1 MFSGT
6 GLALHFGSP
15 LTASR
20 IVTIRTIGLT
30 LLALFA
36 GVTSAAALS
45 QEQAVASCRESVGRP
60 IVQACMRSMGGGGAN
75 REANLASCRAGVSP
89 QVKACVMAALNKA
102 NGRANVAIEL
112 VKPKG
117 EIIAPGNSLPAGF
130 VAPPRTITDITAI
143 LDSEKPDAAT
153 LAKLKEKADD
163 EPDAKL
169 SKADLAEFYYN
180 RANARALLGRSK
192 QAIADGE
199 KAMAIARNALDPKF
213 LYRVRQFI
221 GLQKQAVGDLKSALK
236 IFQDI
241 SSETMNAPGK
251 G

>member
-6 GLALHFGSP
+6 GVALHFGSP

-36 GVTSAAALS
+36 GVTTAAALS

-75 REANLASCRAGVSP
+75 REANLVTCRAGVSP

-112 VKPKG
+112 VKPKDA
-117 EIIAPGNSLPAGF
+117 IIAPGNSLPAGF
-130 VAPPRTITDITAI
+130 VAPSFHRRIWRNFIMT
-143 LDSEKPDAAT
+143 AAT
-153 LAKLKEKADD
+153 RARCWAAARMPWPMLKRLC
-163 EPDAKL
+163 L
-169 SKADLAEFYYN
+169 SRVVHPIRCFSIASGNFSVSRSRR
-180 RANARALLGRSK
+180 RA
-192 QAIADGE
+192 I
-199 KAMAIARNALDPKF
+199 
-213 LYRVRQFI
+213 
-221 GLQKQAVGDLKSALK
+221 
-236 IFQDI
+236 
-241 SSETMNAPGK
+241 
-251 G
+251 